1 MTACNSEKN
10 SENKLASENRLISQN
25 SLVKTHRQKKA
36 NSHQTFRLTQLF
48 STQLDKWLIA
58 ACLGMMTALSVIGL
72 LMTSGWFISAAAMAG
87 MVALGSHSFNYLVPA
102 AIIRVM
108 AMVRTAGRYGEMMV
122 SHHAVFGLLQRLR
135 VRFFTQFARLPLAN
149 LSSTLQSTHAMHRL
163 THDIEVLNELPLR
176 VVSPW
181 LVATTASL
189 LVATLLYQY
198 EVNPVLIAIFLIAGL
213 MLPAML
219 TWRSIKHA
227 RAHQALAE
235 SRRVSLLNPLSALTH
250 LLIWQRWQ
258 SELTA
263 FNSLDTQHTHQQKRI
278 QRAQSLVMLIMQWLI
293 AAVLVGLLVGF
304 YHTSLVIS
312 VPMLLALFL
321 GIMGMTDLLAPLVT
335 HSLALG
341 NSLAAKHQLN
351 ELLNPSLQPSHHLTP
366 DLTHHLNHDLAP
378 LPIDVARLSAPLT
391 LTINQLAAKMP
402 QAIVGFK
409 AISFTATQGTPVLI
423 TGRSGAGKSTLLQ
436 VLAHEL
442 APQQGSIELNGMDW
456 LALPNTPALTG
467 YLGQQIDIFDQTL
480 ATNLRLGSADA
491 GDEQLW
497 QVLDSVGLKDW
508 ARNQPLQ
515 LQTPLGEYGQAI
527 SGGQARRIA
536 LARLLLSPKKILLLD
551 EPFAGLDK
559 KSREALWQMLVQH
572 QQQGILI
579 IVTHHL
585 WQTDQPINIVQLP
598 EPDVFI

>member
-1 MTACNSEKN
+1 MTDSNSK
-10 SENKLASENRLISQN
+10 NRLISQN
-25 SLVKTHRQKKA
+25 SLVNTHRQKES

-58 ACLGMMTALSVIGL
+58 ALLGIMTALSVIGL

-135 VRFFTQFARLPLAN
+135 VRFFNQFARLPLAN

-163 THDIEVLNELPLR
+163 THDIDVLNELPLR

-198 EVNPVLIAIFLIAGL
+198 EVNPMLIAIFLIAGL
-213 MLPAML
+213 MLPTML

-263 FNSLDTQHTHQQKRI
+263 FNSVDTQHTHQQKRI
-278 QRAQSLVMLIMQWLI
+278 QRAQSLVMLIMQWLM

-304 YHTSLVIS
+304 YHTPLVIS

-341 NSLAAKHQLN
+341 NSLAAQHQLN
-351 ELLNPSLQPSHHLTP
+351 ELLNPSLQPSHHL
-366 DLTHHLNHDLAP
+366 NHDLAP
-378 LPIDVARLSAPLT
+378 LPIDVTRLDAPLT

-409 AISFTATQGTPVLI
+409 AISLTATQGIPVLI

-442 APQQGSIELNGMDW
+442 APQQGSIKLNGMDW
-456 LALPNTPALTG
+456 LALQNTPALTG

-480 ATNLRLGSADA
+480 ATNLRLGNADA
-491 GDEQLW
+491 SDEQLW
-497 QVLDSVGLKDW
+497 QVLGKVGLKDW

-536 LARLLLSPKKILLLD
+536 LARLLLTPKKILLLD

>member
-1 MTACNSEKN
+1 MTDSNC
-10 SENKLASENRLISQN
+10 ENNSENRLISQN
-25 SLVKTHRQKKA
+25 SFVKTHRQKKV

-58 ACLGMMTALSVIGL
+58 ALLGIMTALSVIGL

-135 VRFFTQFARLPLAN
+135 VRFFNQFARLPLAN

-163 THDIEVLNELPLR
+163 THDIEILNELPLR

-198 EVNPVLIAIFLIAGL
+198 GVNPVLIAIFLIAGL
-213 MLPAML
+213 MLPVML

-227 RAHQALAE
+227 RVHQALAE

-304 YHTSLVIS
+304 YHTPLVIS
-312 VPMLLALFL
+312 VPMLLALSL
-321 GIMGMTDLLAPLVT
+321 GIMGMTDLLTPLVT

-366 DLTHHLNHDLAP
+366 DLAP
-378 LPIDVARLSAPLT
+378 LPIDAARLNAPLT
-391 LTINQLAAKMP
+391 LTIHQLAAKMP

-409 AISFTATQGTPVLI
+409 AISLTATQGIPVLI

-456 LALPNTPALTG
+456 LALHNTPALTG

-491 GDEQLW
+491 SDEQLW
-497 QVLDSVGLKDW
+497 QVLGKVGLKDW

-559 KSREALWQMLVQH
+559 KSREALWQMLVKH

-585 WQTDQPINIVQLP
+585 WQTDHPINIVQLP
-598 EPDVFI
+598 EPDVLI

>member
-1 MTACNSEKN
+1 MTDSNC
-10 SENKLASENRLISQN
+10 ENNSENRLISQN
-25 SLVKTHRQKKA
+25 NLVKTHRQKKA

-58 ACLGMMTALSVIGL
+58 ALLGIMTALSVIGL

-135 VRFFTQFARLPLAN
+135 VRFFNQFARLPLAN

-163 THDIEVLNELPLR
+163 THDIEILNELPLR

-198 EVNPVLIAIFLIAGL
+198 EVNPMLIAIFLIAGL
-213 MLPAML
+213 MLPALL

-304 YHTSLVIS
+304 YHTPLIIS
-312 VPMLLALFL
+312 VPMLLALSL

-351 ELLNPSLQPSHHLTP
+351 ELLNPSLQPSHY
-366 DLTHHLNHDLAP
+366 LNHDLTP
-378 LPIDVARLSAPLT
+378 LPIDVARLNAPLT

-409 AISFTATQGTPVLI
+409 AISLTATQGIPVLI

-436 VLAHEL
+436 VLAREL

-456 LALPNTPALTG
+456 LALQNTPALTG

-480 ATNLRLGSADA
+480 ATNLRLGNTYAS
-491 GDEQLW
+491 DEQLW
-497 QVLDSVGLKDW
+497 QVLGKVGLKDW
-508 ARNQPLQ
+508 ARSQPLQ

-559 KSREALWQMLVQH
+559 KSREALWQMLVKH

-585 WQTDQPINIVQLP
+585 WQTDHPINIVQLP
-598 EPDVFI
+598 EPDVLI

>member
-1 MTACNSEKN
+1 MTAPNSENN
-10 SENKLASENRLISQN
+10 SENKLASENRLINQN
-25 SLVKTHRQKKA
+25 SLVKTHPQKRA
-36 NSHQTFRLTQLF
+36 NSHQTFRLSQLF

-58 ACLGMMTALSVIGL
+58 ALLGIMTALSVIGL

-135 VRFFTQFARLPLAN
+135 VRFFNQFARLPLAN

-198 EVNPVLIAIFLIAGL
+198 EVNPMLIAIFLIAGL

-304 YHTSLVIS
+304 YHTPLVIS

-351 ELLNPSLQPSHHLTP
+351 ELLNPSLQPSHHL
-366 DLTHHLNHDLAP
+366 NHDLAP
-378 LPIDVARLSAPLT
+378 LPIDVARLNAPLT
-391 LTINQLAAKMP
+391 LTIHQLAGKMP

-409 AISFTATQGTPVLI
+409 AISLTATQGIPVLI

-456 LALPNTPALTG
+456 LALQNTPALTG

-480 ATNLRLGSADA
+480 ATNLRLGNTYAS
-491 GDEQLW
+491 DEQLW
-497 QVLDSVGLKDW
+497 QVLGKVGLKDW
-508 ARNQPLQ
+508 ARSQPLQ

-536 LARLLLSPKKILLLD
+536 LARLLLTPKKILLLD

-585 WQTDQPINIVQLP
+585 WQTECPINIVQLP
-598 EPDVFI
+598 EPDVLI

>member
-1 MTACNSEKN
+1 MTDSNC
-10 SENKLASENRLISQN
+10 ENNSENRLISQN
-25 SLVKTHRQKKA
+25 SLVKTHLQKKA
-36 NSHQTFRLTQLF
+36 HSHQTFRLTQLF

-135 VRFFTQFARLPLAN
+135 VRFFNQFARLPLAN

-198 EVNPVLIAIFLIAGL
+198 EINPMLIAIFLIAGL

-219 TWRSIKHA
+219 TWCSIKHA

-263 FNSLDTQHTHQQKRI
+263 FNSVDTQHTHQQKRI

-304 YHTSLVIS
+304 YHTPLVIS

-351 ELLNPSLQPSHHLTP
+351 ELLNPLLQPN
-366 DLTHHLNHDLAP
+366 HHLNHDLAP
-378 LPIDVARLSAPLT
+378 LPIDVARLDAPLT
-391 LTINQLAAKMP
+391 LTINQLAGKMP

-409 AISFTATQGTPVLI
+409 AISLTATQGIPVLI

-442 APQQGSIELNGMDW
+442 APQQGSIELNGRDW

-480 ATNLRLGSADA
+480 ATNLRLGNADA
-491 GDEQLW
+491 SDEQLW
-497 QVLDSVGLKDW
+497 QVLGKVGLKDW

-536 LARLLLSPKKILLLD
+536 LARLLLSSKKILLLD

-585 WQTDQPINIVQLP
+585 WQIDQPINIVQLP

>member
-1 MTACNSEKN
+1 MTAPNSEKN
-10 SENKLASENRLISQN
+10 SENKFASEN

-58 ACLGMMTALSVIGL
+58 ALLGIMTALSVIGL

-87 MVALGSHSFNYLVPA
+87 MLALGSHSFNYLVPA

-135 VRFFTQFARLPLAN
+135 VRFFNQFARLPLAN

-213 MLPAML
+213 MLPAIL

-263 FNSLDTQHTHQQKRI
+263 FNRVDTQHTHQQKRI
-278 QRAQSLVMLIMQWLI
+278 QRAQSLVMLIMHWLI
-293 AAVLVGLLVGF
+293 AVVLVGLLAGF
-304 YHTSLVIS
+304 YHTPLVIS

-351 ELLNPSLQPSHHLTP
+351 ELLNPSLQPSHHL
-366 DLTHHLNHDLAP
+366 NHDLAP
-378 LPIDVARLSAPLT
+378 LPIDAARLNAPLT
-391 LTINQLAAKMP
+391 LTIHQLAGKMP

-409 AISFTATQGTPVLI
+409 AISLTATQGIPVLI

-456 LALPNTPALTG
+456 LALHNTPALTG

-491 GDEQLW
+491 SDEQLW
-497 QVLDSVGLKDW
+497 QVLGKVGLKDW
-508 ARNQPLQ
+508 ARSQPLQ

-551 EPFAGLDK
+551 EPFAGLDT

-585 WQTDQPINIVQLP
+585 WQTECPINIVQLP
-598 EPDVFI
+598 EPDVLI

>member
-1 MTACNSEKN
+1 MTDSNSK
-10 SENKLASENRLISQN
+10 NRLISQN
-25 SLVKTHRQKKA
+25 SLVNTHRQKES

-58 ACLGMMTALSVIGL
+58 ACLGIMTALSVIGL

-135 VRFFTQFARLPLAN
+135 VRFFNQFSRLPLAN
-149 LSSTLQSTHAMHRL
+149 LSITLQSTHAMHRL
-163 THDIEVLNELPLR
+163 THDIDVLNELPLR

-198 EVNPVLIAIFLIAGL
+198 EVSPVLIAIFLIAGL
-213 MLPAML
+213 MLPTML

-263 FNSLDTQHTHQQKRI
+263 FNSVDTQHTHQQKRI
-278 QRAQSLVMLIMQWLI
+278 QRAQSLVMLIMQWLM

-304 YHTSLVIS
+304 YHTPLVIS

-341 NSLAAKHQLN
+341 NSLAAQHQLN

-366 DLTHHLNHDLAP
+366 DLAP
-378 LPIDVARLSAPLT
+378 LPIDVTRLDAPLT

-409 AISFTATQGTPVLI
+409 AISLTATQGIPVLI

-456 LALPNTPALTG
+456 LALHDTPALTG

-480 ATNLRLGSADA
+480 ATNLRLGNADA
-491 GDEQLW
+491 SDEQLW
-497 QVLDSVGLKDW
+497 QVLGKVGLKDW
-508 ARNQPLQ
+508 ARSQPLQ

-585 WQTDQPINIVQLP
+585 WQTECPINIVQLP
-598 EPDVFI
+598 EPGVFI

>member
-1 MTACNSEKN
+1 MTASNSENN
-10 SENKLASENRLISQN
+10 SENKLASENRLINQN
-25 SLVKTHRQKKA
+25 SFVKTHPQKKA

-58 ACLGMMTALSVIGL
+58 ALLGMMTALSVIGL

-122 SHHAVFGLLQRLR
+122 SHHAVFGLLRRLR
-135 VRFFTQFARLPLAN
+135 VRFFNQFSRLPLAN

-163 THDIEVLNELPLR
+163 THDIELLNELPLR

-189 LVATLLYQY
+189 LVAILLYQY

-219 TWRSIKHA
+219 TWSSIKYA

-263 FNSLDTQHTHQQKRI
+263 FNRVDTQHTHQQKRI
-278 QRAQSLVMLIMQWLI
+278 QRAQSLVMLIMQWLM

-304 YHTSLVIS
+304 YHTPLVIS

-321 GIMGMTDLLAPLVT
+321 GILGMTDLLAPLVT

-366 DLTHHLNHDLAP
+366 DLTP
-378 LPIDVARLSAPLT
+378 LPIDVARLNAPLT
-391 LTINQLAAKMP
+391 LTIHQLAGKIP

-409 AISFTATQGTPVLI
+409 AISLTATQGIPVLI

-442 APQQGSIELNGMDW
+442 APQQGSIELNGIDW
-456 LALPNTPALTG
+456 LALHDTPALTG

-480 ATNLRLGSADA
+480 ATNLRLGNADA
-491 GDEQLW
+491 SDEQLW

-536 LARLLLSPKKILLLD
+536 LARLLLTPKKILLLD

-559 KSREALWQMLVQH
+559 KSREALWQMLIQH

-579 IVTHHL
+579 IVTHHI
-585 WQTDQPINIVQLP
+585 WQTEYPINIVQLP

>member
-1 MTACNSEKN
+1 MTDSN
-10 SENKLASENRLISQN
+10 SENNSENRLINQN
-25 SLVKTHRQKKA
+25 SFVKTHRQKKS

-58 ACLGMMTALSVIGL
+58 ALLGIMTALSVIGL

-135 VRFFTQFARLPLAN
+135 VRFFNQFARLPLAN

-304 YHTSLVIS
+304 YHTPLVIS

-351 ELLNPSLQPSHHLTP
+351 ELLNPSLQPSHHL
-366 DLTHHLNHDLAP
+366 NHDLAP
-378 LPIDVARLSAPLT
+378 LPIDVARLNAPLT
-391 LTINQLAAKMP
+391 LTIHQLAGKMP

-409 AISFTATQGTPVLI
+409 AISLTATQGIPVLI

-442 APQQGSIELNGMDW
+442 APQQGSIELSGMDW

-480 ATNLRLGSADA
+480 ATNLRLGNADA
-491 GDEQLW
+491 SDEQLW
-497 QVLDSVGLKDW
+497 QVLGKVGLKDW
-508 ARNQPLQ
+508 ARSQPLQ

-585 WQTDQPINIVQLP
+585 WQTECPINIVQLP
-598 EPDVFI
+598 EPDVLI

>member
-1 MTACNSEKN
+1 MTDSNC
-10 SENKLASENRLISQN
+10 ENNSENRLISQN
-25 SLVKTHRQKKA
+25 SLVKTHPQKKA
-36 NSHQTFRLTQLF
+36 NSHQTFRLSQLF

-58 ACLGMMTALSVIGL
+58 ALLGIMTALSVIGL

-135 VRFFTQFARLPLAN
+135 VRFFNQFARLPLAN

-198 EVNPVLIAIFLIAGL
+198 EVNPMLIAIFLIAGL

-263 FNSLDTQHTHQQKRI
+263 FNSVDTQHTHQQKRI

-304 YHTSLVIS
+304 YHTPLVIS
-312 VPMLLALFL
+312 VPMLLALSL

-351 ELLNPSLQPSHHLTP
+351 ELLNPSLQPSHHLA
-366 DLTHHLNHDLAP
+366 HHLNHDLAP
-378 LPIDVARLSAPLT
+378 LPIDVARLNAPLT
-391 LTINQLAAKMP
+391 LTINQLAGKMP

-409 AISFTATQGTPVLI
+409 AISLTATQGIPVLI

-436 VLAHEL
+436 VLAREL

-456 LALPNTPALTG
+456 LALQNTPALTG

-480 ATNLRLGSADA
+480 ATNLRLGNTYAS
-491 GDEQLW
+491 DEQLW
-497 QVLDSVGLKDW
+497 QVLGKVGLKDW
-508 ARNQPLQ
+508 ARSQPLQ

-585 WQTDQPINIVQLP
+585 WQTDHPINIVQLP
-598 EPDVFI
+598 EPDVLI

>member
-1 MTACNSEKN
+1 MTDSNSK
-10 SENKLASENRLISQN
+10 NRLISQN
-25 SLVKTHRQKKA
+25 SFVKTHPQKKA

-58 ACLGMMTALSVIGL
+58 ALLGILTALSVIGL

-87 MVALGSHSFNYLVPA
+87 MVALGSNSFNYLVPA

-135 VRFFTQFARLPLAN
+135 VRFFTQFARLPLVK

-163 THDIEVLNELPLR
+163 THDIDVLNELPLR

-198 EVNPVLIAIFLIAGL
+198 EVSPVLIAIFLIAGL
-213 MLPAML
+213 MLPTML

-263 FNSLDTQHTHQQKRI
+263 FNSVDTQHTHQQKRI
-278 QRAQSLVMLIMQWLI
+278 QRAQSLVMLIMQWLM

-304 YHTSLVIS
+304 YHTPLVIS

-351 ELLNPSLQPSHHLTP
+351 ELLNPSLQPSHHL
-366 DLTHHLNHDLAP
+366 NHDLAP
-378 LPIDVARLSAPLT
+378 LPIDVTRLNAPLT
-391 LTINQLAAKMP
+391 LTIHHLAAKMP

-409 AISFTATQGTPVLI
+409 AISLTATQGIPVLI

-436 VLAHEL
+436 VLAREL

-456 LALPNTPALTG
+456 LALHNTPALTG

-480 ATNLRLGSADA
+480 ATNLRLGNADA
-491 GDEQLW
+491 SNEQLW
-497 QVLDSVGLKDW
+497 QVLGKVGLKDW
-508 ARNQPLQ
+508 ARSQPLQ

-536 LARLLLSPKKILLLD
+536 LARLLLTPKKIMLLD

-585 WQTDQPINIVQLP
+585 WQTECPINIVQLP
-598 EPDVFI
+598 EPGVFI

>member
-1 MTACNSEKN
+1 MTASN
-10 SENKLASENRLISQN
+10 SENRLISQN
-25 SLVKTHRQKKA
+25 SLVKTHPQKKA

-58 ACLGMMTALSVIGL
+58 ALLGIMTALSVIGL

-135 VRFFTQFARLPLAN
+135 VRFFNQFARLPLAN

-163 THDIEVLNELPLR
+163 THDIEILNELPLR

-189 LVATLLYQY
+189 LVAILLYQY
-198 EVNPVLIAIFLIAGL
+198 DVNPVLITIFLIAGL

-304 YHTSLVIS
+304 YHTPLVIS
-312 VPMLLALFL
+312 VPMLLALSL
-321 GIMGMTDLLAPLVT
+321 GIMGMTDLLTPLVT

-366 DLTHHLNHDLAP
+366 DLAP
-378 LPIDVARLSAPLT
+378 LPIDAARLNAPLT
-391 LTINQLAAKMP
+391 LTIHQLAAKMP

-409 AISFTATQGTPVLI
+409 AISLTATQGIPVLI

-436 VLAHEL
+436 VLAREL

-456 LALPNTPALTG
+456 LTLPNTPALTG

-491 GDEQLW
+491 SDEQLW
-497 QVLDSVGLKDW
+497 QVLGKVGLKDW
-508 ARNQPLQ
+508 ARSQPLQ

-585 WQTDQPINIVQLP
+585 WQIECPINIVQLP

>member
-1 MTACNSEKN
+1 MTDSNC
-10 SENKLASENRLISQN
+10 ENNSENRLISQN
-25 SLVKTHRQKKA
+25 NLVKTHRQKKA

-58 ACLGMMTALSVIGL
+58 TLLGILTALSVIGL
-72 LMTSGWFISAAAMAG
+72 LMMSGWFISAAAMAG

-135 VRFFTQFARLPLAN
+135 VRFFNQFARLPLAN

-163 THDIEVLNELPLR
+163 THDIEILNELPLR

-198 EVNPVLIAIFLIAGL
+198 EVNPMLIAIFLIAGL
-213 MLPAML
+213 MLPALL

-304 YHTSLVIS
+304 YHTPLIIS
-312 VPMLLALFL
+312 VPMLLALSL

-351 ELLNPSLQPSHHLTP
+351 ELLNPSLQPSHY
-366 DLTHHLNHDLAP
+366 LNHDLTP
-378 LPIDVARLSAPLT
+378 LPIDVARLNAPLT

-409 AISFTATQGTPVLI
+409 AISLTATQGIPVLI

-456 LALPNTPALTG
+456 LALQNTPALTG

-480 ATNLRLGSADA
+480 ATNLRLGNTYAS
-491 GDEQLW
+491 DEQLW
-497 QVLDSVGLKDW
+497 QVLGKVGLKDW
-508 ARNQPLQ
+508 ARSQPLQ

-559 KSREALWQMLVQH
+559 KSREALWQMLVKH

-585 WQTDQPINIVQLP
+585 WQTDHPINIVQLP
-598 EPDVFI
+598 EPDVLI

>member
-1 MTACNSEKN
+1 MTAPN
-10 SENKLASENRLISQN
+10 SENKLASENRLINQN
-25 SLVKTHRQKKA
+25 NFVKTHPQKKA
-36 NSHQTFRLTQLF
+36 NSHQTFRLSQLF

-58 ACLGMMTALSVIGL
+58 ALLGIMTALSVIGL

-135 VRFFTQFARLPLAN
+135 VRFFNQFARLPLAN
-149 LSSTLQSTHAMHRL
+149 LSSTLQSTHVMHRL

-198 EVNPVLIAIFLIAGL
+198 EVNPMLIAIFLIAGL

-263 FNSLDTQHTHQQKRI
+263 FNSVDTQHTHQQKRI

-304 YHTSLVIS
+304 YHTPLVIS

-351 ELLNPSLQPSHHLTP
+351 ELLNPSLQPSHHL
-366 DLTHHLNHDLAP
+366 NHDLAP
-378 LPIDVARLSAPLT
+378 LPIDVARLNAPLT
-391 LTINQLAAKMP
+391 LTIHQLAGKMP

-409 AISFTATQGTPVLI
+409 AISLTATQGIPVLI
-423 TGRSGAGKSTLLQ
+423 TGRSGVGKSTLLQ

-456 LALPNTPALTG
+456 LALQNTPALTG

-491 GDEQLW
+491 SDEQLW
-497 QVLDSVGLKDW
+497 QVLGKVGLKDW

-585 WQTDQPINIVQLP
+585 WQTECPINIVQLP

>member
-1 MTACNSEKN
+1 MTASNKEHN

-58 ACLGMMTALSVIGL
+58 ALLGIMTALSVIGL

-135 VRFFTQFARLPLAN
+135 VRFFNQFARLPLAN

-198 EVNPVLIAIFLIAGL
+198 EVNPMLIAIFLIAGL

-304 YHTSLVIS
+304 YHTPLVIS

-351 ELLNPSLQPSHHLTP
+351 ELLNPSLQPSHHL
-366 DLTHHLNHDLAP
+366 NHYLAP
-378 LPIDVARLSAPLT
+378 LPIDVTRLDAPLT

-409 AISFTATQGTPVLI
+409 AISLTATQGIPVLI

-456 LALPNTPALTG
+456 LALQNTPALTG

-480 ATNLRLGSADA
+480 ATNLRLGRADA
-491 GDEQLW
+491 SDEQLW
-497 QVLDSVGLKDW
+497 QVLGKVGLKDW
-508 ARNQPLQ
+508 ARSQPLQ

-559 KSREALWQMLVQH
+559 KSREALWQMLVKH

-585 WQTDQPINIVQLP
+585 WQTECPINIVQLP
-598 EPDVFI
+598 EPDVLI

>member
-1 MTACNSEKN
+1 MTAPNSEKN
-10 SENKLASENRLISQN
+10 SENKLASENRHINQN
-25 SLVKTHRQKKA
+25 SLITTHRQKKA

-58 ACLGMMTALSVIGL
+58 ALLGMMTALSVIGL
-72 LMTSGWFISAAAMAG
+72 LMMSGWFISAAAMAG
-87 MVALGSHSFNYLVPA
+87 MAALGSHSFNYLVPA

-135 VRFFTQFARLPLAN
+135 VRFFNQFARLPLAN

-198 EVNPVLIAIFLIAGL
+198 EVNPMLIAIFLIAGL

-304 YHTSLVIS
+304 YHTPLVIS
-312 VPMLLALFL
+312 VPMLLALSL

-351 ELLNPSLQPSHHLTP
+351 ELLNPSLQPSHY
-366 DLTHHLNHDLAP
+366 LNHDLTP
-378 LPIDVARLSAPLT
+378 LPIDVARLNAPLT

-409 AISFTATQGTPVLI
+409 AISLTATQGIPVLI

-456 LALPNTPALTG
+456 LALQNTPALTG

-480 ATNLRLGSADA
+480 ATNLRLGNTYAS
-491 GDEQLW
+491 DEQLW
-497 QVLDSVGLKDW
+497 QVLGKVGLKDW
-508 ARNQPLQ
+508 ARSQPLQ

-559 KSREALWQMLVQH
+559 KSREALWQMLVKH

-585 WQTDQPINIVQLP
+585 WQTDHPINIVQLP
-598 EPDVFI
+598 EPDVLI

>member
-1 MTACNSEKN
+1 MTAPNSENN
-10 SENKLASENRLISQN
+10 SENKLASENRLINQN
-25 SLVKTHRQKKA
+25 SLVKTHRQKRA
-36 NSHQTFRLTQLF
+36 NSHQTFRLSQLF

-58 ACLGMMTALSVIGL
+58 ALLGIMTALSVIGL
-72 LMTSGWFISAAAMAG
+72 LMTSGWFISEAAMAG

-135 VRFFTQFARLPLAN
+135 VRFFNQFARLPLAN

-189 LVATLLYQY
+189 LVAILLYQY
-198 EVNPVLIAIFLIAGL
+198 DVNPMLIAIFLIAGL
-213 MLPAML
+213 MLPALL

-304 YHTSLVIS
+304 YHTPLVIS

-351 ELLNPSLQPSHHLTP
+351 ELLNPSLQPSHY
-366 DLTHHLNHDLAP
+366 LNHDLTP
-378 LPIDVARLSAPLT
+378 LPIDVARLNAPLT

-409 AISFTATQGTPVLI
+409 AISLTATQGIPVLI

-456 LALPNTPALTG
+456 LALQNTPALTG

-480 ATNLRLGSADA
+480 ATNLRLGNTYAS
-491 GDEQLW
+491 DEQLW
-497 QVLDSVGLKDW
+497 QVLGKVGLKDW
-508 ARNQPLQ
+508 ARSQPLQ

-536 LARLLLSPKKILLLD
+536 LARLLLTPKKILLLD

-585 WQTDQPINIVQLP
+585 WQTECPINIVQLP
-598 EPDVFI
+598 EPGVFI

>member
-1 MTACNSEKN
+1 MTAPNSEKN
-10 SENKLASENRLISQN
+10 SENKLASENRLINQN
-25 SLVKTHRQKKA
+25 SLVKTHTQKKA

-58 ACLGMMTALSVIGL
+58 ALLGIMTALSVIGL

-135 VRFFTQFARLPLAN
+135 VRFFNQFARLPLAN

-189 LVATLLYQY
+189 LVAILLYQY
-198 EVNPVLIAIFLIAGL
+198 DVNPVLITIFLIAGL

-304 YHTSLVIS
+304 YHTPLVIS

-351 ELLNPSLQPSHHLTP
+351 ELLNPSLQPSHHL
-366 DLTHHLNHDLAP
+366 NHDLAP

-391 LTINQLAAKMP
+391 LTIHQLAGKMP

-409 AISFTATQGTPVLI
+409 AISLTATQGIPVLI

-456 LALPNTPALTG
+456 LALQNTPALTG

-480 ATNLRLGSADA
+480 ATNLRLGNTYAS
-491 GDEQLW
+491 DEQLW
-497 QVLDSVGLKDW
+497 QVLGKVGLKDW
-508 ARNQPLQ
+508 ARSQPLQ

-559 KSREALWQMLVQH
+559 KSREALWQMLVKH

-585 WQTDQPINIVQLP
+585 WQTECPINIVQLP
-598 EPDVFI
+598 EPDVLI

>member
-1 MTACNSEKN
+1 MTAPNSEKN
-10 SENKLASENRLISQN
+10 SENKFASENRLISQK

-58 ACLGMMTALSVIGL
+58 AFLGIMTALSVIGL

-122 SHHAVFGLLQRLR
+122 SHHAVFGLLRRLR
-135 VRFFTQFARLPLAN
+135 VRFFNQFARLPLAN

-198 EVNPVLIAIFLIAGL
+198 EVNPMLIAIFLIAGL

-304 YHTSLVIS
+304 YHTPLVIS

-351 ELLNPSLQPSHHLTP
+351 ELLNPSLQPSHHL
-366 DLTHHLNHDLAP
+366 NHDLAP
-378 LPIDVARLSAPLT
+378 LPIDAARLNAPLT

-409 AISFTATQGTPVLI
+409 AISLTATQGIPVLI

-456 LALPNTPALTG
+456 LALHDTPALTG

-480 ATNLRLGSADA
+480 ATNLRLGNADA
-491 GDEQLW
+491 SDEQLW
-497 QVLDSVGLKDW
+497 QVLGKVGLKDW

-536 LARLLLSPKKILLLD
+536 LARLLLTPKKILLLD

-559 KSREALWQMLVQH
+559 KRREALWQMLVQH

-585 WQTDQPINIVQLP
+585 WQTECPINIVQLP

>member
-1 MTACNSEKN
+1 MTDSNC
-10 SENKLASENRLISQN
+10 ENNSENRLISQN
-25 SLVKTHRQKKA
+25 NLVKTHRQKKA

-58 ACLGMMTALSVIGL
+58 ALLGIMTALSVIGL

-135 VRFFTQFARLPLAN
+135 VRFFNQFARLPLAN

-198 EVNPVLIAIFLIAGL
+198 EVNPMLIAIFLIAGL

-263 FNSLDTQHTHQQKRI
+263 FNSVDTQHTHQQKRI

-304 YHTSLVIS
+304 YHTPLVIS

-321 GIMGMTDLLAPLVT
+321 GIMGMTDLLTPLVT

-351 ELLNPSLQPSHHLTP
+351 ELLNPSLQPSHHL
-366 DLTHHLNHDLAP
+366 NHDLAP
-378 LPIDVARLSAPLT
+378 LPIDVARLNAPLT
-391 LTINQLAAKMP
+391 LTIHQLAGKMP

-409 AISFTATQGTPVLI
+409 AISLTATQGIPVLI

-456 LALPNTPALTG
+456 LALQNTPALTG

-480 ATNLRLGSADA
+480 ATNLRLGNTYAS
-491 GDEQLW
+491 DEQLW
-497 QVLDSVGLKDW
+497 QVLGKVGLKDW
-508 ARNQPLQ
+508 ARSQPLQ

-559 KSREALWQMLVQH
+559 KSREALWQMLVKH

-585 WQTDQPINIVQLP
+585 WQTDHPINIVQLP
-598 EPDVFI
+598 EPDVLI

>member
-1 MTACNSEKN
+1 MTDSNCENN
-10 SENKLASENRLISQN
+10 SENKLASENRHINQN
-25 SLVKTHRQKKA
+25 SLVKTHPQKKA

-58 ACLGMMTALSVIGL
+58 ACLGIMTALSVIGL

-135 VRFFTQFARLPLAN
+135 VRFFNQFARLPLAN

-163 THDIEVLNELPLR
+163 THDIEILNELPLR

-198 EVNPVLIAIFLIAGL
+198 EVNPMLIAIFLIAGL
-213 MLPAML
+213 MLPVML

-227 RAHQALAE
+227 RVHQALAE

-304 YHTSLVIS
+304 YHTPLVIS
-312 VPMLLALFL
+312 VPMLLALSL

-351 ELLNPSLQPSHHLTP
+351 ELLNPSLQPSHY
-366 DLTHHLNHDLAP
+366 LNHDLTP
-378 LPIDVARLSAPLT
+378 LPIDVARLNAPLT
-391 LTINQLAAKMP
+391 LTIHQLAGKMP

-409 AISFTATQGTPVLI
+409 AISLTATQGIPVLI

-456 LALPNTPALTG
+456 LALQNTPALTG

-480 ATNLRLGSADA
+480 ATNLRLGNTYAS
-491 GDEQLW
+491 DEQLW
-497 QVLDSVGLKDW
+497 QVLGKVGLKDW
-508 ARNQPLQ
+508 ARSQPLQ

-536 LARLLLSPKKILLLD
+536 LARLLLSPKK
-551 EPFAGLDK
+551 
-559 KSREALWQMLVQH
+559 SCC
-572 QQQGILI
+572 
-579 IVTHHL
+579 
-585 WQTDQPINIVQLP
+585 
-598 EPDVFI
+598 

>member
-1 MTACNSEKN
+1 MTASTSENN
-10 SENKLASENRLISQN
+10 SENKLDSENRLINQN
-25 SLVKTHRQKKA
+25 SFVKTHLQKKA

-58 ACLGMMTALSVIGL
+58 AGLGITTALSVIGL
-72 LMTSGWFISAAAMAG
+72 LMMSGWFISAAAMAG

-135 VRFFTQFARLPLAN
+135 VRFFNQFARLPLVK

-258 SELTA
+258 PELTA
-263 FNSLDTQHTHQQKRI
+263 FNSVDTQHTHQQKRI

-293 AAVLVGLLVGF
+293 AAVLLGLLAGF
-304 YHTSLVIS
+304 YHTPLVIS

-351 ELLNPSLQPSHHLTP
+351 ELLNPSLQPSHHL
-366 DLTHHLNHDLAP
+366 NHDLAP
-378 LPIDVARLSAPLT
+378 LTIDVTRLSAPLT

-409 AISFTATQGTPVLI
+409 AISLTATQGIPVLI

-456 LALPNTPALTG
+456 LALHNTPALTG

-480 ATNLRLGSADA
+480 ATNLRLGSTDA
-491 GDEQLW
+491 SDEQLW
-497 QVLDSVGLKDW
+497 QALGKVGLKDW
-508 ARNQPLQ
+508 ARSQPLQ

-536 LARLLLSPKKILLLD
+536 LARLLLTPKKILLLD

-559 KSREALWQMLVQH
+559 KSREALWQMLVRH

-585 WQTDQPINIVQLP
+585 WQTDHPINIVQLP

>member
-1 MTACNSEKN
+1 MTASNSK
-10 SENKLASENRLISQN
+10 NRLISQN
-25 SLVKTHRQKKA
+25 SLVNTHRQKES

-87 MVALGSHSFNYLVPA
+87 MVALGSHNFNYLVPA

-135 VRFFTQFARLPLAN
+135 VGFFNQFARLPLAN

-198 EVNPVLIAIFLIAGL
+198 EVNPVLIATFLIAGL

-263 FNSLDTQHTHQQKRI
+263 FNTLDTQHKHQQKRI
-278 QRAQSLVMLIMQWLI
+278 QRTQSLVMLIMQWLI

-304 YHTSLVIS
+304 YHTPLVIS

-366 DLTHHLNHDLAP
+366 DLTP
-378 LPIDVARLSAPLT
+378 LPIDVARLDAPLT

-409 AISFTATQGTPVLI
+409 AISLTATQGIPVLI

-436 VLAHEL
+436 VLAREL

-456 LALPNTPALTG
+456 LTLPNTPALTG

-491 GDEQLW
+491 SDEQLW
-497 QVLDSVGLKDW
+497 QVLGKVGLKDW
-508 ARNQPLQ
+508 ARSQPLQ
-515 LQTPLGEYGQAI
+515 LKTPLGEYGQAI

-585 WQTDQPINIVQLP
+585 WQTDHPINIVRLP

>member
-1 MTACNSEKN
+1 MTDSTSEKN
-10 SENKLASENRLISQN
+10 SENKLASENRLINQN
-25 SLVKTHRQKKA
+25 RLVKTHTQKKA

-58 ACLGMMTALSVIGL
+58 ALLGIMTALSVIGL

-135 VRFFTQFARLPLAN
+135 VRFFNQFARLPLAN

-198 EVNPVLIAIFLIAGL
+198 EVNPMLIAIFLIAGL

-304 YHTSLVIS
+304 YHTPLVIS

-341 NSLAAKHQLN
+341 NSLAAKQQLN
-351 ELLNPSLQPSHHLTP
+351 ELLNPSLQPSHY
-366 DLTHHLNHDLAP
+366 LNHDLTP
-378 LPIDVARLSAPLT
+378 LPIDVARLNAPLT
-391 LTINQLAAKMP
+391 LAINQLAAKMP

-409 AISFTATQGTPVLI
+409 AISLTATQGIPVLI

-442 APQQGSIELNGMDW
+442 AAQQGSIELNGMDW
-456 LALPNTPALTG
+456 LALQNTPALTG

-480 ATNLRLGSADA
+480 ATNLRLGNTYAS
-491 GDEQLW
+491 DEQLW
-497 QVLDSVGLKDW
+497 QVLGKVGLKDW
-508 ARNQPLQ
+508 ARSQPLQ

-585 WQTDQPINIVQLP
+585 WQTECPINIVQLP
-598 EPDVFI
+598 EPGVFI

>member
-1 MTACNSEKN
+1 MIAPNSQKN

-25 SLVKTHRQKKA
+25 SLVKTHLQKKA
-36 NSHQTFRLTQLF
+36 HSHQTFRLTQLF

-58 ACLGMMTALSVIGL
+58 ACLGIMTALSVIGL

-87 MVALGSHSFNYLVPA
+87 MLALGSHSFNYLVPA

-198 EVNPVLIAIFLIAGL
+198 EVNPMLIAIFLIGGL

-278 QRAQSLVMLIMQWLI
+278 QCAQSLVMLIMQWLI
-293 AAVLVGLLVGF
+293 AVVLVGLLVGF
-304 YHTSLVIS
+304 YHTPLVIS

-351 ELLNPSLQPSHHLTP
+351 ELLNPSLQPSHHL
-366 DLTHHLNHDLAP
+366 NHDLAP
-378 LPIDVARLSAPLT
+378 LPIDVDRLNAPLT

-409 AISFTATQGTPVLI
+409 AISLTATQGIPVLI
-423 TGRSGAGKSTLLQ
+423 TGRSGAGKSTLLK

-456 LALPNTPALTG
+456 LALPDTPALTG

-480 ATNLRLGSADA
+480 ATNLRLGSTDA
-491 GDEQLW
+491 SDEQLW
-497 QVLDSVGLKDW
+497 QVLGKVGLKDW

-551 EPFAGLDK
+551 EPFAGLDR

-598 EPDVFI
+598 EPDVLI

>member
-1 MTACNSEKN
+1 MTDSNC
-10 SENKLASENRLISQN
+10 ENNSENRLISQN
-25 SLVKTHRQKKA
+25 SFVKTHRQKKA

-58 ACLGMMTALSVIGL
+58 ALLGIMTALSVIGL

-135 VRFFTQFARLPLAN
+135 VRFFNQFARLPLAN

-163 THDIEVLNELPLR
+163 THDIEILNELPLR

-198 EVNPVLIAIFLIAGL
+198 GVNPVLIAIFLIAGL
-213 MLPAML
+213 MLPVML

-227 RAHQALAE
+227 RVHQALAE

-263 FNSLDTQHTHQQKRI
+263 FNSVDTQHTHQQKRI

-304 YHTSLVIS
+304 YHTPLVIS
-312 VPMLLALFL
+312 VPMLLALSL
-321 GIMGMTDLLAPLVT
+321 GIMGMTDLLTPLVT

-351 ELLNPSLQPSHHLTP
+351 ELLNPSLQPSHHL
-366 DLTHHLNHDLAP
+366 NHDLAP
-378 LPIDVARLSAPLT
+378 LPIDVARLNAPLT
-391 LTINQLAAKMP
+391 LTIHQLAAKMP

-409 AISFTATQGTPVLI
+409 AISLTATQGIPVLI

-436 VLAHEL
+436 VLAREL
-442 APQQGSIELNGMDW
+442 APQQGSIELNGRDW
-456 LALPNTPALTG
+456 LALHDTPALTG

-480 ATNLRLGSADA
+480 ATNLRLGNADA
-491 GDEQLW
+491 SDEQLW
-497 QVLDSVGLKDW
+497 QVLGKVGLKDW
-508 ARNQPLQ
+508 ARSQPLQ

-585 WQTDQPINIVQLP
+585 WQTECPINIVQLP
-598 EPDVFI
+598 EPGVFI

>member
-1 MTACNSEKN
+1 MTDSN
-10 SENKLASENRLISQN
+10 SENNSENRLISQN
-25 SLVKTHRQKKA
+25 SLIKTHPQKKA

-58 ACLGMMTALSVIGL
+58 ACLGIMTALSVIGL

-135 VRFFTQFARLPLAN
+135 VHFFNQFSRLPLAN

-189 LVATLLYQY
+189 LVAILLYQY
-198 EVNPVLIAIFLIAGL
+198 QVSPVLIATFLIAGL

-219 TWRSIKHA
+219 TWISIKQA

-263 FNSLDTQHTHQQKRI
+263 FNSVDTQHTHQQKRI
-278 QRAQSLVMLIMQWLI
+278 QRAQSLVMLIMQWLM

-304 YHTSLVIS
+304 YHTPLVIS

-321 GIMGMTDLLAPLVT
+321 GIMGMIDLLAPLVT

-341 NSLAAKHQLN
+341 NSFAAKHQLN
-351 ELLNPSLQPSHHLTP
+351 ELLNPSLQPSHHL
-366 DLTHHLNHDLAP
+366 NHDLAP
-378 LPIDVARLSAPLT
+378 LPIDVARLNAPLT
-391 LTINQLAAKMP
+391 LTIHHLAGKIP

-409 AISFTATQGTPVLI
+409 AISLTATQGIPVLI

-456 LALPNTPALTG
+456 LALHNTLAITG

-480 ATNLRLGSADA
+480 ATNLRLGNADA
-491 GDEQLW
+491 SDEQLW
-497 QVLDSVGLKDW
+497 QVLGKVGLKDW

-536 LARLLLSPKKILLLD
+536 LARLLLTPKKILLLD

-585 WQTDQPINIVQLP
+585 WQTDYPINIVQLP

>member
-1 MTACNSEKN
+1 MTDSNC
-10 SENKLASENRLISQN
+10 ENNSENRLISQN
-25 SLVKTHRQKKA
+25 SLVKTHPQKKA

-58 ACLGMMTALSVIGL
+58 ACLGIMTALSVIGL

-135 VRFFTQFARLPLAN
+135 VRFFNQFSRLPLAN

-198 EVNPVLIAIFLIAGL
+198 EVNPVLIATFLIAGL
-213 MLPAML
+213 MLPALL

-304 YHTSLVIS
+304 YHTPLVIS

-351 ELLNPSLQPSHHLTP
+351 ELLNPSLQPSHHL
-366 DLTHHLNHDLAP
+366 NHDLAP
-378 LPIDVARLSAPLT
+378 LPIDVARLNAPLT
-391 LTINQLAAKMP
+391 LTIHQLAGKMP

-409 AISFTATQGTPVLI
+409 AISLTATQGIPVLI

-436 VLAHEL
+436 VLAREL

-456 LALPNTPALTG
+456 LALQNTPALTG

-480 ATNLRLGSADA
+480 ATNLRLGNTYAS
-491 GDEQLW
+491 DEQLW
-497 QVLDSVGLKDW
+497 QVLGKVGLKDW
-508 ARNQPLQ
+508 ARSQPLQ

-559 KSREALWQMLVQH
+559 KSREALWQMLVKH

-585 WQTDQPINIVQLP
+585 WQTDHPINIVQLP
-598 EPDVFI
+598 EPDVLI

>member
-1 MTACNSEKN
+1 MTDSTSEKN
-10 SENKLASENRLISQN
+10 SENKLASENRLINQN
-25 SLVKTHRQKKA
+25 SRVNTHRQKKS

-58 ACLGMMTALSVIGL
+58 ACLAMMTALSVIGL
-72 LMTSGWFISAAAMAG
+72 LMTSGWFISAAAMTG

-135 VRFFTQFARLPLAN
+135 VRFFNQFSRLPLAN
-149 LSSTLQSTHAMHRL
+149 LSITLQSTHAMHRL
-163 THDIEVLNELPLR
+163 THDIDVLNELPLR

-198 EVNPVLIAIFLIAGL
+198 EVSPVLIAIFLIAGL
-213 MLPAML
+213 MLPTML

-263 FNSLDTQHTHQQKRI
+263 FNSVDTQHTHQQKRI

-304 YHTSLVIS
+304 YHTPLVIS

-321 GIMGMTDLLAPLVT
+321 GILGMTDLLAPLVT
-335 HSLALG
+335 HSLAFG

-351 ELLNPSLQPSHHLTP
+351 ELLNPSLQPSHHL
-366 DLTHHLNHDLAP
+366 NHDLAP
-378 LPIDVARLSAPLT
+378 LPIDVARLNAPLT

-409 AISFTATQGTPVLI
+409 AISLTATQGIPVLI

-442 APQQGSIELNGMDW
+442 APQQGSIDLNGMDW
-456 LALPNTPALTG
+456 LALHDTPALIG

-480 ATNLRLGSADA
+480 ATNLRLGNADA
-491 GDEQLW
+491 SDEQLW
-497 QVLDSVGLKDW
+497 QVLDSIGLKDW
-508 ARNQPLQ
+508 ARSQPLQ

-536 LARLLLSPKKILLLD
+536 LARLLLTPKKILLLD

-585 WQTDQPINIVQLP
+585 WQTECPINIVQLP

>member
-1 MTACNSEKN
+1 MTDSNC
-10 SENKLASENRLISQN
+10 ENNSENRLISQN
-25 SLVKTHRQKKA
+25 NLVKTHRQKKA

-58 ACLGMMTALSVIGL
+58 ALLGIMTALSVIGL
-72 LMTSGWFISAAAMAG
+72 LMTSGWFISAAATAG

-135 VRFFTQFARLPLAN
+135 VRFFNQFARLPLAN
-149 LSSTLQSTHAMHRL
+149 LSITLQSTHAMHRL

-198 EVNPVLIAIFLIAGL
+198 DVNPVLITIFLIAGL

-304 YHTSLVIS
+304 YHTPLVIS

-351 ELLNPSLQPSHHLTP
+351 ELLNPSLQPSHHL
-366 DLTHHLNHDLAP
+366 NHDLAP
-378 LPIDVARLSAPLT
+378 LPIDVARLNAPLT
-391 LTINQLAAKMP
+391 LTIHQLAGKMP

-409 AISFTATQGTPVLI
+409 AISLTATQGIPVLI

-436 VLAHEL
+436 VLAREL

-456 LALPNTPALTG
+456 LALQNTPALTG

-480 ATNLRLGSADA
+480 ATNLRLGNTYAS
-491 GDEQLW
+491 DEQLW
-497 QVLDSVGLKDW
+497 QVLGKVGLKDW
-508 ARNQPLQ
+508 ARSQPLQ

-585 WQTDQPINIVQLP
+585 WQTECPINIVQLP
-598 EPDVFI
+598 EPDVLI

>member
-1 MTACNSEKN
+1 MTAPNSEKN
-10 SENKLASENRLISQN
+10 SENKFASENRLISQK

-58 ACLGMMTALSVIGL
+58 ACLGIMTALSVIGL

-135 VRFFTQFARLPLAN
+135 VRFFNQFARLPLAN

-163 THDIEVLNELPLR
+163 THDIEILDELPLR

-198 EVNPVLIAIFLIAGL
+198 GVNPMLIATFLIAGL
-213 MLPAML
+213 MLPVML

-227 RAHQALAE
+227 RVHQALAE

-263 FNSLDTQHTHQQKRI
+263 FNSVDTQHTHQQKRI

-304 YHTSLVIS
+304 YHTPLVIS
-312 VPMLLALFL
+312 VPMLLALSL

-351 ELLNPSLQPSHHLTP
+351 ELLNPSLQPSHHL
-366 DLTHHLNHDLAP
+366 NHDLAP
-378 LPIDVARLSAPLT
+378 LPIDVARLNAPLT

-409 AISFTATQGTPVLI
+409 TISLTATQGIPVLI

-436 VLAHEL
+436 VLAREL

-456 LALPNTPALTG
+456 LALHDTPALTG

-480 ATNLRLGSADA
+480 ATNLRLGNADA
-491 GDEQLW
+491 SDEQLW
-497 QVLDSVGLKDW
+497 QVLGKVGLKDW

-536 LARLLLSPKKILLLD
+536 LARLLLTPKKILLLD

-559 KSREALWQMLVQH
+559 KRREALWQMLVQH

-585 WQTDQPINIVQLP
+585 WQTECPINIVQLP

>member
-1 MTACNSEKN
+1 MTDSNC
-10 SENKLASENRLISQN
+10 ENNSENRLISQN
-25 SLVKTHRQKKA
+25 NLVKTHRQKKA

-58 ACLGMMTALSVIGL
+58 ALLGIMTALSVIGL

-135 VRFFTQFARLPLAN
+135 VRFFNQFARLPLAN

-163 THDIEVLNELPLR
+163 THDIEILNELPLR

-198 EVNPVLIAIFLIAGL
+198 EVNPMLIAIFLIAGL
-213 MLPAML
+213 MLPALL

-304 YHTSLVIS
+304 YHTPLIIS
-312 VPMLLALFL
+312 VPMLLALSL

-351 ELLNPSLQPSHHLTP
+351 ELLNPSLQPSHY
-366 DLTHHLNHDLAP
+366 LNHDLTP
-378 LPIDVARLSAPLT
+378 LPIDVARLNAPLT

-409 AISFTATQGTPVLI
+409 AISLTATQGIPVLI

-456 LALPNTPALTG
+456 LALQNTPALTG

-480 ATNLRLGSADA
+480 ATNLRLGNTYAS
-491 GDEQLW
+491 DEQLW
-497 QVLDSVGLKDW
+497 QVLGKVGLKDW
-508 ARNQPLQ
+508 ARSQPLQ

-585 WQTDQPINIVQLP
+585 WQTEYPINIVQLP

>member
-1 MTACNSEKN
+1 MTDSNC
-10 SENKLASENRLISQN
+10 ENNSENRLISQN
-25 SLVKTHRQKKA
+25 NLVKTHRQKKA

-58 ACLGMMTALSVIGL
+58 ALLGIMTALSVIGL

-135 VRFFTQFARLPLAN
+135 VRFFNQFARLPLAN

-198 EVNPVLIAIFLIAGL
+198 EVNPMLIAIFLIAGL
-213 MLPAML
+213 MLPALL

-304 YHTSLVIS
+304 YHTPLIIS
-312 VPMLLALFL
+312 VPMLLALSL

-351 ELLNPSLQPSHHLTP
+351 ELLNPSLQPSHHL
-366 DLTHHLNHDLAP
+366 NHDLAP
-378 LPIDVARLSAPLT
+378 LPIDVARLNAPLT
-391 LTINQLAAKMP
+391 LTIHQLAGKMP

-409 AISFTATQGTPVLI
+409 AISLTATQGIPVLI

-456 LALPNTPALTG
+456 LALQNTPALTG

-480 ATNLRLGSADA
+480 ATNLRLGNTYAS
-491 GDEQLW
+491 DEQLW
-497 QVLDSVGLKDW
+497 QVLGKVGLKDW
-508 ARNQPLQ
+508 ARSQPLQ

-585 WQTDQPINIVQLP
+585 WQTDHPINIVQLP
-598 EPDVFI
+598 EPDVLI

>member
-1 MTACNSEKN
+1 MTDSNC
-10 SENKLASENRLISQN
+10 ENNSENRLISQN
-25 SLVKTHRQKKA
+25 NLVKTHRQKKA

-58 ACLGMMTALSVIGL
+58 ALLGIMTALSVIGL

-135 VRFFTQFARLPLAN
+135 VRFFNQFARLPLAN

-163 THDIEVLNELPLR
+163 THDIEILNELPLR

-198 EVNPVLIAIFLIAGL
+198 EVNPMLIAIFLIAGL
-213 MLPAML
+213 MLPVML

-227 RAHQALAE
+227 RVHQALAE

-263 FNSLDTQHTHQQKRI
+263 FNSVDTQHTHQQKRI

-304 YHTSLVIS
+304 YHTPLVIS
-312 VPMLLALFL
+312 VPMLLALSL

-351 ELLNPSLQPSHHLTP
+351 ELLNPSLQPSHHLA
-366 DLTHHLNHDLAP
+366 HHLNHDLTP
-378 LPIDVARLSAPLT
+378 LPIDVARLNAPLT

-409 AISFTATQGTPVLI
+409 AISLTATQGIPVLI

-442 APQQGSIELNGMDW
+442 APQQGSIELNGRDW
-456 LALPNTPALTG
+456 LALHNTPALTG

-480 ATNLRLGSADA
+480 ATNLRLGNADA
-491 GDEQLW
+491 SDEQLW
-497 QVLDSVGLKDW
+497 QVLGKVGLKDW

-585 WQTDQPINIVQLP
+585 WQTDHPINIVQLP
-598 EPDVFI
+598 EPDVLI

>member
-1 MTACNSEKN
+1 MTAPNSENN
-10 SENKLASENRLISQN
+10 SENKLASENRLINQN
-25 SLVKTHRQKKA
+25 SLVKTHPQKRA
-36 NSHQTFRLTQLF
+36 NSHQTFRLSQLF

-58 ACLGMMTALSVIGL
+58 ALLGIMTALSVIGL

-135 VRFFTQFARLPLAN
+135 VRFFNQFARLPLAN

-189 LVATLLYQY
+189 LVAILLYQY
-198 EVNPVLIAIFLIAGL
+198 DVNPVLITIFLIAGL

-263 FNSLDTQHTHQQKRI
+263 FNSVETQHTHQQKRI

-304 YHTSLVIS
+304 YHTPLVIS

-366 DLTHHLNHDLAP
+366 DLNHDLAS
-378 LPIDVARLSAPLT
+378 LPIDVARLNAPLT
-391 LTINQLAAKMP
+391 LTIHQLAAKMP

-409 AISFTATQGTPVLI
+409 AISLTATQGIPVLI

-436 VLAHEL
+436 VLAREL
-442 APQQGSIELNGMDW
+442 APQQGSIELNGRDW
-456 LALPNTPALTG
+456 LALHDTPALTG

-480 ATNLRLGSADA
+480 ATNLRLGNADA
-491 GDEQLW
+491 SDEQLW
-497 QVLDSVGLKDW
+497 QVLGKVGLKDW
-508 ARNQPLQ
+508 ARSQPLQ

-585 WQTDQPINIVQLP
+585 WQTECPINIVQLP
-598 EPDVFI
+598 EPDVLI